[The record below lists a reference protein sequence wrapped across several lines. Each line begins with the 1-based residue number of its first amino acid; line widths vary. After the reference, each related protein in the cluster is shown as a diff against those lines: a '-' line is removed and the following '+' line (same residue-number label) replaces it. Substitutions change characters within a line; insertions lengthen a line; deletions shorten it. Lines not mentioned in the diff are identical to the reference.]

1 MNYMDMFRL
10 YAYFIINIYQRGGI
24 MAYEKD
30 HDDVM
35 YENYICMYC
44 GWWICPIIDG
54 VTDCGCEEE

>member
-1 MNYMDMFRL
+1 MPTLSSILIRE
-10 YAYFIINIYQRGGI
+10 AII